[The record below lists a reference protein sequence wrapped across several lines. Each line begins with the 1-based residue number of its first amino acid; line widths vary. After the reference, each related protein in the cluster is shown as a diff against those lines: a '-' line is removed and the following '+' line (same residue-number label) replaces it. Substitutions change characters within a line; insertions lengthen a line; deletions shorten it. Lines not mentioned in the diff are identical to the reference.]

1 MKMGET
7 VEVVRERERQF
18 REQSSSKK
26 RCHNSIL
33 CKHAE
38 LLDSLERAVLY
49 SNKKKEENT
58 LDKVNIIKRSYII
71 QKSNRHY

>member
-1 MKMGET
+1 MGET

-38 LLDSLERAVLY
+38 LLDSLERERERERLA
-49 SNKKKEENT
+49 NETKKQAKKVAIKQIKNEE
-58 LDKVNIIKRSYII
+58 IINSK
-71 QKSNRHY
+71 KSL

>member
-33 CKHAE
+33 CKHVE
-38 LLDSLERAVLY
+38 LLDSLERERYILF
-49 SNKKKEENT
+49 KQKERKE
-58 LDKVNIIKRSYII
+58 YI
-71 QKSNRHY
+71 R